1 MSDSAKRTRSST
13 GRQVL
18 AVPVYDALKERIMD
32 QGVEPGSR
40 LNIDALAEQLGTSPT
55 PVREALA
62 RLAAERLV
70 LFEPFK
76 GYTVQPL
83 LDQRGLA
90 DLMHVRALIE
100 VDAARLAASRIIMA
114 DLRVMQREEDAMV
127 SAHPEPVFG
136 AYRAYNEHD
145 RIFHETMIAASGNPV
160 LLETYRSLHVHTV
173 LARLYHDRGE
183 VDFLES
189 IREHQLIVDALTA
202 RDADAAGEAVR
213 RHIISVEQRLGA
225 ILDLQVQKQRAR

>member
-1 MSDSAKRTRSST
+1 
-13 GRQVL
+13 
-18 AVPVYDALKERIMD
+18 MD

-40 LNIDALAEQLGTSPT
+40 LNIDSLAEQLGTSPT

-83 LDQRGLA
+83 LNQRDLA

-100 VDAARLAASRIIMA
+100 VDAARLAASRIILA

-127 SAHPEPVFG
+127 SAQPEPVFG

-160 LLETYRSLHVHTV
+160 LLETYRMLNVHTV

-189 IREHQLIVDALTA
+189 IREHQEIIDALGD
-202 RDADAAGEAVR
+202 RDADRAAAAVQK
-213 RHIISVEQRLGA
+213 HIKSVEQRLGA
-225 ILDLQVQKQRAR
+225 ILDRHYQNRQAGQ